1 MLTWF
6 LILGGLYLAG
16 LVFATLGARH
26 KTHSADDFMTAGS
39 DLGILLGSLT
49 VAATLFSTFTLLG
62 MPDFFRTHGVGA
74 WIFLAVSDGA
84 LAFTVLWFG
93 VHLRRRAAENGK
105 FNGLAGLLRDC
116 FGNRW
121 AGLLYLTGIFIF
133 LIPYVAVQ
141 IRGVSIFMNAI
152 FPEALPVWGWAVL
165 LVTIM
170 LTYSELGGL
179 KAIIYADAIQGLIL
193 LCATIAVAYG
203 CIMHFGGIVELFDQV
218 EAQNQALLSVP
229 GPGGLFTTQFLVA
242 SFVVIVLVPITQPQI
257 SIRLVIMRN
266 FGSLRRMAVLLGLFA
281 MLVILATIPIG
292 FYGAIEYSG
301 APTADFLVGTLVR
314 DQAPLIAAAVAI
326 GLIAAAIS
334 TADSQLFALG
344 TELRSLMSG
353 DEKSVMFRTRLSIV
367 CFATASLGVALLSG
381 DQLVLL
387 ARVSF
392 AGTAMMGPFILAAI
406 LSKRAPGIEV
416 IVATGIALAL
426 FLGSVLG
433 AMPQIIGS
441 LRLDLILL
449 IVVSAIAVISN
460 VIRSRQ

>member
-6 LILGGLYLAG
+6 LVLGGIYVAG
-16 LVFATLGARH
+16 LVAATVGARNQ
-26 KTHSADDFMTAGS
+26 THSADDFMTAGS

-84 LAFTVLWFG
+84 LAFTIIWFG
-93 VHLRRRAAENGK
+93 AHLRRRASENGD
-105 FNGLAGLLRDC
+105 FRGLAGLLRNC

-121 AGLLYLTGIFIF
+121 AGLVYLAGIFIF

-152 FPEALPVWGWAVL
+152 FPEALPVWGWATL
-165 LVTIM
+165 LVVVM

-179 KAIIYADAIQGLIL
+179 KAIIYADAIQGMIL
-193 LCATIAVAYG
+193 LTATLAVAYG
-203 CIMHFGGIVELFDQV
+203 CIANFGGIVELFDQV
-218 EAQNQALLSVP
+218 EARNEALLSVP
-229 GPGGLFTTQFLVA
+229 GPGGLFTAQFLIA
-242 SFVVIVLVPITQPQI
+242 SFLVIVLVPVTQPQI

-266 FGSLRRMAVLLGLFA
+266 FASLRRMAVLLGLFA
-281 MLVILATIPIG
+281 MIVILATVPIG
-292 FYGAIEYSG
+292 FSG
-301 APTADFLVGTLVR
+301 AVHYDGVPTAEFLVGTLIN
-314 DQAPLIAAAVAI
+314 DQAPLVAAAVAI

-344 TELRSLMSG
+344 AELRSMMRG
-353 DEKSVMFRTRLSIV
+353 DEQVVMQRTRISIV
-367 CFATASLGVALLSG
+367 CFAVASLGVALLSS

-392 AGTAMMGPFILAAI
+392 AGTALMGPFILTGI
-406 LSKRAPGIEV
+406 LTRRTPGVEV
-416 IVATGIALAL
+416 IAATGIALAV
-426 FLGSVLG
+426 FLASVLG
-433 AMPQIIGS
+433 AVPQMVGPM
-441 LRLDLILL
+441 RLDLLLLLTLSVVTLASGIL
-449 IVVSAIAVISN
+449 
-460 VIRSRQ
+460 RPRQ